1 MECEE
6 KKKKKEKSE
15 KGGRKEA
22 VASKMEL
29 GADVLRRKGRR
40 SSGTGGWGGLG
51 LDTLSA
57 QRVGK
62 KMITF

>member
-40 SSGTGGWGGLG
+40 SSGTGFGGFRLGHPHDSEGW
-51 LDTLSA
+51 
-57 QRVGK
+57 
-62 KMITF
+62 

>member
-29 GADVLRRKGRR
+29 EADVLRRKGRR
-40 SSGTGGWGGLG
+40 SSGTGVWG
-51 LDTLSA
+51 
-57 QRVGK
+57 V
-62 KMITF
+62 